1 VEFSMKYKL
10 RELYIKYTILE
21 STNETHISF
30 KYRVTQKD
38 VYP

>member
-1 VEFSMKYKL
+1 MKYKL

-30 KYRVTQKD
+30 K
-38 VYP
+38 